1 MARLVV
7 YMLHC
12 DNGSYYTGY
21 TSDLAR
27 RYQAHLDGKC
37 KYTRSF
43 KPTHIA
49 HSWYIDGEKADAMR
63 VERYIKSL
71 SRQQKDALL
80 LSPECMMNH
89 FGCIINNAAES
100 EIIA

>member
-21 TSDLAR
+21 TLDLAR

-49 HSWYIDGEKADAMR
+49 SGWYIEGDKADAMR
-63 VERYIKSL
+63 VERFIKSL
-71 SRQQKDALL
+71 SRKQKEALL
-80 LSPECMMNH
+80 LSPESMKNH
-89 FGCIINNAAES
+89 FDCIISNVAES